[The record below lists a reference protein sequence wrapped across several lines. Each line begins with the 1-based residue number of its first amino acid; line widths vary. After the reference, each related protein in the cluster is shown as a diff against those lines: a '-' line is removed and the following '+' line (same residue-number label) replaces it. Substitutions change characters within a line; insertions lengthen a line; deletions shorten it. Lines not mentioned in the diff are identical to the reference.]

1 MVVHPLSIPTHQLT
15 PGSLLQP
22 GYPTAP
28 RGGCL
33 PLLPPGPGG
42 VHRPL
47 PRRTRSSTPLA
58 RSSPAVPYLERE
70 FDPAIAVCGYRA
82 PLAPRLARPSLSY
95 VGPLLLSNE
104 LQQAERAGFEPA
116 RLNAY
121 TISNRAHSTK
131 LCDLSSS
138 RRAHYSNKRGLC
150 KKPFAGII
158 RGVGPSNPSFLIC
171 NSPRRRQVWT

>member
-1 MVVHPLSIPTHQLT
+1 MSISRLATA
-15 PGSLLQP
+15 SLLQP
-22 GYPTAP
+22 SYPTAP

-47 PRRTRSSTPLA
+47 PRRTQPSTQLN
-58 RSSPAVPYLERE
+58 RNSPDTLHRERE

-82 PLAPRLARPSLSY
+82 PLAPRLARPWLSY
-95 VGPLLLSNE
+95 AVVFLLSNLGPE
-104 LQQAERAGFEPA
+104 AERAGFEPA

-131 LCDLSSS
+131 LCDLST
-138 RRAHYSNKRGLC
+138 RRDYSDKKGLC
-150 KKPFAGII
+150 KTVIASIMAPTVSTHVRTYPGRRMKM
-158 RGVGPSNPSFLIC
+158 VTGP
-171 NSPRRRQVWT
+171 